1 MESRHRP
8 APAVPAPEDMPTLKL
23 EITDLQMAPTRKLSA
38 QERVGYM
45 RTHRLRQT
53 MTLESQP
60 LLAAMSGI
68 TPIPVETQAEL
79 LIDAGWYRRIYAWL
93 DRISGQKAAK
103 LMQILSFLVIGG
115 SASLVNLAVVYAF
128 TLIDRTHENDVVH
141 HAIYA
146 AIATE
151 ISLLYNFMLN
161 DRFTFRAMI
170 DGRRNW
176 LQRCLRFH
184 APASVGFVLTLALSS
199 LFFIL
204 TKPLPHHAVISQ
216 AMAIVIVTAV
226 NFLMHSLWTYRP
238 AKATATARTAG
249 G

>member
-1 MESRHRP
+1 
-8 APAVPAPEDMPTLKL
+8 MPTLK
-23 EITDLQMAPTRKLSA
+23 IQTIDAQTAPTRKLTA
-38 QERVGYM
+38 QERISYVK
-45 RTHRLRQT
+45 THRLRQT

-60 LLAAMSGI
+60 MLAAMSGI

-79 LIDAGWYRRIYAWL
+79 MIDADWYRRFYAWL
-93 DRISGQKAAK
+93 DRISGHKAAK
-103 LMQILSFLVIGG
+103 ITQVLSFLVIGG
-115 SASLVNLAVVYAF
+115 SASLVNLGVIFAF
-128 TLIDRTHENDVVH
+128 DVLDRAHENDVVH

-151 ISLLYNFMLN
+151 ISLIYNFILN
-161 DRFTFRAMI
+161 DRFTFHSMI
-170 DGRRNW
+170 DARRSW

-184 APASVGFVLTLALSS
+184 APASVGFVLTLVLSS

-204 TKPLPHHAVISQ
+204 TKSLPHHAVIAQ

-238 AKATATARTAG
+238 TKAAATA
-249 G
+249 